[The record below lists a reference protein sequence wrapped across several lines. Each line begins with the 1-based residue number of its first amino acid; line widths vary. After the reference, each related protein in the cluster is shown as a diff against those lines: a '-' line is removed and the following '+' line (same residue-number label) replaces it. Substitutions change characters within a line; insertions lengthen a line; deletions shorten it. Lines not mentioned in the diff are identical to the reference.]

1 MQNIVLDKYG
11 TSETFSVKYL
21 PKSGNHLSPKSARFE
36 RLSLCTRIKERREG
50 GTIIL
55 KRTGNRKWKPMMISV
70 IGIGL
75 DSLVLRRLFWFDL
88 GTVLFTA
95 DATGFF
101 NKKSS

>member
-1 MQNIVLDKYG
+1 
-11 TSETFSVKYL
+11 
-21 PKSGNHLSPKSARFE
+21 
-36 RLSLCTRIKERREG
+36 
-50 GTIIL
+50 
-55 KRTGNRKWKPMMISV
+55 MMISV